1 MMKRAIAV
9 ALLAATPAHA
19 GGLGRPNPISARGVG
34 FGGAF
39 AALADD
45 VTALHF
51 NPAALSEVA
60 PVVSIGGELVIAPRK
75 YTPIKPDGSTGEA
88 QTTTPVVPLPALGV
102 VGRFH
107 NDGVPSAFTLGVGV
121 WNTFGGKVSYAKMTD
136 PTSGMPISALDAVQD
151 AVVEVVPGFAY
162 KFDEHLAF
170 GAALRVGIG
179 LFSLDATRLPLSSK
193 GSAYGVGLSY
203 TGGVLITPVPMI
215 KIGLTWRGPMT
226 IRTNGSGR
234 VEFDPPLTPTDE
246 NIEHTQQW
254 PQQLSIGVGV
264 LPRPGLRLAAQLD
277 WAGWSRVDV
286 IKVQFPDR
294 PTLDQV
300 YPVDWN
306 DNYTARIGGEYMVRP
321 TVAVRAGAY
330 FDSNAVP
337 DRTIERQYL
346 DDAKFGVAVGTSV
359 GFGAW
364 RGDLAVDF
372 VLPGS
377 RTVDDN
383 RTEVGPWPERA
394 NVAPGTHGGS
404 VYSLAFAVSR
414 AL

>member
-1 MMKRAIAV
+1 VLIAIV
-9 ALLAATPAHA
+9 ALSAGVRAADA
-19 GGLGRPNPISARGVG
+19 GGLARPNPISARGVG
-34 FGGAF
+34 MGGAF
-39 AALADD
+39 TALADD

-51 NPAALSEVA
+51 NPAALGEVA
-60 PVVSIGGELVIAPRK
+60 PVVSIGGELVIAPRT
-75 YTPIKPDGSTGEA
+75 YTPLRADGTHGPD
-88 QTTTPVVPLPALGV
+88 QKTTPIVPLPALGV

-107 NDGVPSAFTLGVGV
+107 NDGVPSAFTLGLGV
-121 WNTFGGKVSYAKMTD
+121 WNTFGGKVTYDKMVD
-136 PTSGMPISALDAVQD
+136 PTTQMPIAALDAVQD

-162 KFDEHLAF
+162 KFDEHFSF
-170 GAALRVGIG
+170 GAALRIGIG
-179 LFSLDATRLPLSSK
+179 LFSLDATQLPLDSK
-193 GSAYGVGLSY
+193 GSAYGIGLSY
-203 TGGVLITPVPMI
+203 TGGVLVTPVPSI

-234 VEFDPPLTPTDE
+234 VEFEPPLTPTDE

-254 PQQLSIGVGV
+254 PQQLSLGIGI
-264 LPRPGLRLAAQLD
+264 LPRPGLRFAAQLD
-277 WAGWSRVDV
+277 WAGWSRVDE

-306 DNYTARIGGEYMVRP
+306 DNMSVRLGGEYMVRRA
-321 TVAVRAGAY
+321 VALRAGAY

-346 DDAKFGVAVGTSV
+346 DDQKFGVSAGTSLT
-359 GFGAW
+359 FGAW
-364 RGDLAVDF
+364 RGDLAVDV

-383 RTEVGPWPERA
+383 RMEVDGWPERA
-394 NVAPGTHGGS
+394 NVAPGDHAGS
-404 VYSLAFAVSR
+404 VYSLAFAVAR